1 MNTKIAGFSLMEVL
15 IASFIMFIS
24 LVVFSS
30 VFRSA
35 IISSDKAVLNVSSA
49 AYTHL
54 IMGEITSELKQAHH
68 LNQLSGKGRLM
79 QRTFQWQA
87 KVTESTKPPA
97 RYFGQNLSQAE
108 HLVKLWNVELNL
120 TFNEKKSNVQYQE
133 VTW

>member
-54 IMGEITSELKQAHH
+54 IMGEITSQLKDAHH
-68 LNQLSGKGRLM
+68 LNQLSGEGSLL
-79 QRTFQWQA
+79 QRAFYWQA
-87 KVTESTKPPA
+87 SATESTKPPA
-97 RYFGQNLSQAE
+97 RYFGQNMSQTD
-108 HLVKLWNVELNL
+108 HLVKLWNVELTL
-120 TFNEKKSNVQYQE
+120 TYNEKESNVQYQE